1 MAAHRF
7 PGPKGS
13 SGSSGSLG
21 SLGTALLAGA
31 APLALIALLA
41 PLALSAC
48 GSDDAS
54 LPAASVPAASVP
66 AASVPATTLPSA
78 APSLPTPS
86 LPTPSL
92 PTPSLPTPSLPAPS
106 ETPAPLPT
114 PTPEPTLE
122 PVGPLYLTIIPGT
135 EIIMDDGCFE
145 YENIIAATNKAA
157 KKHQKAAKRVGKKTA
172 AAQAL
177 RERARWVDADN
188 LAEYNTAMLNA
199 AQVALDQV
207 SNGRSA
213 EAAPFDQYLFDT
225 IAFCGLTEANAEAQQ
240 RMLEINALAEKI
252 RALAESALPDTT

>member
-54 LPAASVPAASVP
+54 LPAASVPA
-66 AASVPATTLPSA
+66 TTLPSAAPSLPTPSLPSSA

-92 PTPSLPTPSLPAPS
+92 PTPSLPTPS

>member
-31 APLALIALLA
+31 APLALIALLG

-54 LPAASVPAASVP
+54 LPAASVPA
-66 AASVPATTLPSA
+66 TTLPSA
-78 APSLPTPS
+78 APS

>member
-54 LPAASVPAASVP
+54 LPAASVPA
-66 AASVPATTLPSA
+66 TTLPSA

-92 PTPSLPTPSLPAPS
+92 PTSSLPTPSLPAPS